1 MSPVLSGGTSH
12 CISPVTWLPW
22 AHQHLSGT
30 GSLTGSHLQGWGPT
44 EVGGEGHGSC
54 GPLVPSTA
62 QLEPSPHSPE
72 PAQPLAGLT
81 SASRVQTQAH
91 WPWPGC
97 PGSRWGAVQENVG
110 GSAHWTHRKEQVRAP
125 LGRWGPA
132 AAGSPGPPE
141 AVQPPGRALAALPS
155 PASRAS
161 SSPPLASPGSAC
173 PPGFPDKR
181 RPCGF
186 ISLPLYLWLPPPAPS
201 VLPFLPR
208 ELIHTAWDPTPRPD
222 LPVVLARTA
231 PREQGGRDVAPEPA
245 GRDPPGRW
253 ARAVSSLRDG
263 VRDLWRF
270 CPGHIGHSLGTFL
283 VARTRLSWHGASRG
297 QGLCRTPR
305 RTGSS
310 GLGRQERRG
319 WDARHVDVESGAR
332 EGRPGPLRTR

>member
-1 MSPVLSGGTSH
+1 MGL
-12 CISPVTWLPW
+12 WFL
-22 AHQHLSGT
+22 AR
-30 GSLTGSHLQGWGPT
+30 
-44 EVGGEGHGSC
+44 
-54 GPLVPSTA
+54 A

-72 PAQPLAGLT
+72 PVQPLAGLT

-231 PREQGGRDVAPEPA
+231 PREQGGRDLAPEPA
-245 GRDPPGRW
+245 GRDPLGRW

-270 CPGHIGHSLGTFL
+270 CPGTLGTAWGHSWWPERGSPGTGRAEDWGSAERH
-283 VARTRLSWHGASRG
+283 AR
-297 QGLCRTPR
+297 
-305 RTGSS
+305 
-310 GLGRQERRG
+310 LGRQERRG

>member
-1 MSPVLSGGTSH
+1 MGL
-12 CISPVTWLPW
+12 WFL
-22 AHQHLSGT
+22 AR
-30 GSLTGSHLQGWGPT
+30 
-44 EVGGEGHGSC
+44 
-54 GPLVPSTA
+54 A

-186 ISLPLYLWLPPPAPS
+186 VSLPLYLWLPPPAPS

-245 GRDPPGRW
+245 GRDPLGRW

-270 CPGHIGHSLGTFL
+270 CPGHIGHSLGTLL

-297 QGLCRTPR
+297 LGLCRTPR
-305 RTGSS
+305 RTESS

-319 WDARHVDVESGAR
+319 WDARHVGVESGAR

>member
-1 MSPVLSGGTSH
+1 MGLW
-12 CISPVTWLPW
+12 CL
-22 AHQHLSGT
+22 AR
-30 GSLTGSHLQGWGPT
+30 
-44 EVGGEGHGSC
+44 
-54 GPLVPSTA
+54 A

-222 LPVVLARTA
+222 FLWSWPGQPRGSREAVTWPQSLQAEPRSEMGFATCGDFAQGTLGTA
-231 PREQGGRDVAPEPA
+231 
-245 GRDPPGRW
+245 W
-253 ARAVSSLRDG
+253 
-263 VRDLWRF
+263 
-270 CPGHIGHSLGTFL
+270 GHSWWPERGSPGTGRAEDWGSAERHA
-283 VARTRLSWHGASRG
+283 ARSHPALDVRSAAAG
-297 QGLCRTPR
+297 TPA
-305 RTGSS
+305 T
-310 GLGRQERRG
+310 
-319 WDARHVDVESGAR
+319 
-332 EGRPGPLRTR
+332 